1 MAHETPVRLAPDD
14 LAISLLLHQG
24 VLLDPCGSD
33 GALAVQTTLCA
44 TAEAWWYEQR
54 VLDRQHLDVV
64 PPIREDSSA
73 LLKGQPVTQAQRRAW
88 ATKALHTHQALCAR
102 VEAASAAAPP
112 GRRRR
117 TCLWASV
124 ACLAVLGLAGGWYH
138 LTRPGPPPRLM
149 ASVARPAPEPALA
162 ALPSMVRVG
171 TFWIDRAEVSIQD
184 YQQVVPTYKVPYGFT
199 PLMPVVN
206 VTWEAANA
214 YAQRQG
220 KRLCTVQEWREAF
233 VGPVSLNDVALGRAM
248 DAGPRAA
255 HDVQERNRLGLVNM
269 LGNVSEWL
277 ASRDGVAPYIGASW
291 YTDLDQ
297 SEASLLV
304 RTLATQQAAQRHIGF
319 RLCRNAP

>member
-1 MAHETPVRLAPDD
+1 MEHETPVRLEPDD

-24 VLLDPCGSD
+24 QLLDSCGLD
-33 GALAVQTTLCA
+33 GSLAVQTTLRA
-44 TAEAWWYEQR
+44 TEEAWWYEQR
-54 VLDRQHLDVV
+54 VLDRQRQDVI
-64 PPIREDSSA
+64 PPIREDSTT
-73 LLKGQPVTQAQRRAW
+73 LLKGQPITQAQRRAW
-88 ATKALHTHQALCAR
+88 ATKALQKHHALCAR
-102 VEAASAAAPP
+102 VDAASATQPP

-138 LTRPGPPPRLM
+138 LTQPAPPPRLM
-149 ASVARPAPEPALA
+149 GSVARPAPALA
-162 ALPSMVRVG
+162 APPSMVRVG

-277 ASRDGVAPYIGASW
+277 ASRDGVAPYIGANW

-297 SEASLLV
+297 SETSLLV

-319 RLCRNAP
+319 RMCRNAP